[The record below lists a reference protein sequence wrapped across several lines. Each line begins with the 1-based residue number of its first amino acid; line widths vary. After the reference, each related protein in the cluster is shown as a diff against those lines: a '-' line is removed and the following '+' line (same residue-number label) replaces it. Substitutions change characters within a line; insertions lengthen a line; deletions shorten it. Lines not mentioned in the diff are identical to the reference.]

1 MQNKQ
6 IPRYQQLKD
15 LIIEQIYDG
24 ALKPLQRVPS
34 ENQLVKSM
42 GVSRMTANRALKE
55 LNEEGYLNRRAGVG
69 SFVSDFRV
77 NSHLFEIKNIA
88 DEIAFRGNKH
98 NSRIIKQ
105 SLIDIPKKISQI
117 MDIDRNEKI
126 FHILLVHYEDSIPIQ
141 IEDRYIN
148 RSFAPDFLDQDFL
161 SITPSSYL
169 SGISPLHQAEQIVSA
184 IIPKNLISNLLEIE
198 KESPCLLITRKTWV
212 KKEMITYGK
221 FYHPGD
227 RYELVGHYEPVKSNK
242 FQKNN
247 KKFM

>member
-88 DEIAFRGNKH
+88 DEVAFRGNKH
-98 NSRIIKQ
+98 YFTK
-105 SLIDIPKKISQI
+105 
-117 MDIDRNEKI
+117 
-126 FHILLVHYEDSIPIQ
+126 
-141 IEDRYIN
+141 
-148 RSFAPDFLDQDFL
+148 
-161 SITPSSYL
+161 SYHRQTL
-169 SGISPLHQAEQIVSA
+169 NQNYAQ
-184 IIPKNLISNLLEIE
+184 
-198 KESPCLLITRKTWV
+198 PC
-212 KKEMITYGK
+212 
-221 FYHPGD
+221 
-227 RYELVGHYEPVKSNK
+227 
-242 FQKNN
+242 
-247 KKFM
+247 